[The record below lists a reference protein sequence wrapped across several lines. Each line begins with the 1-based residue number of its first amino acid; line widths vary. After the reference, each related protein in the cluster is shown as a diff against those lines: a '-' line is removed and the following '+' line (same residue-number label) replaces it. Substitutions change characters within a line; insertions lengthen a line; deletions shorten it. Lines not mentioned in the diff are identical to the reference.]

1 MLRAGPKRFCAISRG
16 VGAGCTNAGS
26 IVPGAEEYPRTKS
39 DNVLSEA
46 RATHCFSSLIVS
58 AAGTVSQASEIRRP
72 RGRLSRAA
80 TGRVHAVTENGG
92 GEVKNCK
99 LCKYSK
105 LCNDLPGVCV
115 LIPYVAVAVVAVAM
129 GYLFIT
135 QELL

>member
-1 MLRAGPKRFCAISRG
+1 MRSEPPEVS
-16 VGAGCTNAGS
+16 
-26 IVPGAEEYPRTKS
+26 EEDFVHGHQDDRNYLKWKIINS
-39 DNVLSEA
+39 FD
-46 RATHCFSSLIVS
+46 
-58 AAGTVSQASEIRRP
+58 GTDDVQMRLKYWPLGGIQAS
-72 RGRLSRAA
+72 GVSTL
-80 TGRVHAVTENGG
+80 VHAVPRNGG

-115 LIPYVAVAVVAVAM
+115 LIPYLAVAVVAVAM